1 MAEISQDRPVLVV
14 GSAGQLGEAI
24 GRAARAGGIALKGG
38 DLPDVDLT
46 DATSLKDFLLDGRP
60 SVVIN
65 AAAFT
70 DVDGAE
76 GNHEAALAVNGE
88 GPARLA
94 ALCAFAGVPLIH
106 LSTDYVFDG
115 RATAPYA
122 TDHGVAPL
130 GVYGASKA
138 AGEMGVRASLPQ
150 HVIVRTAWLYGLQGK
165 NFAKTMLRLAGERDS
180 LGVVDD
186 QIGAPTFA
194 DDLAGFLL
202 AVARRITN
210 DPVPEC
216 FGTFHFTNEGLTS
229 WHGFAREIFA
239 IAADEGVKTPALK
252 AILTKDYPTPATRPP
267 YSVLDCSESERVF
280 GIKRRSW
287 QEAAREAVP
296 ALIGSAG

>member
-1 MAEISQDRPVLVV
+1 MAAISHDRPILVI

-24 GRAARAGGIALKGG
+24 VRLAQARGLPVRGG
-38 DLPDVDLT
+38 DLPDVDLVNGE
-46 DATSLKDFLLDGRP
+46 SLKDFFLAARP

-76 GNHEAALAVNGE
+76 TNQQAALAVNAE

-106 LSTDYVFDG
+106 VSTDYVFDG
-115 RATAPYA
+115 RSSRPYGS
-122 TDHGVAPL
+122 DDQVAPL

-138 AGEMGVRASLPQ
+138 AGEVGVRASLPN
-150 HVIVRTAWLYGLQGK
+150 HVIVRTAWLYGLKGK
-165 NFAKTMLRLAGERDS
+165 NFARTMLRLAKERHS
-180 LGVVDD
+180 ISVVDD

-202 AVARRITN
+202 EVAGNITGE
-210 DPVPEC
+210 PTPEA
-216 FGTFHFTNEGLTS
+216 FGTFHFTNDGATS
-229 WHGFAREIFA
+229 WCGFAREIFDIAAAQGLKVPEVKA
-239 IAADEGVKTPALK
+239 IAT
-252 AILTKDYPTPATRPP
+252 TDYPTPATRPP
-267 YSVLDCSESERVF
+267 YSVLDCSVAMRVF
-280 GIKRRSW
+280 SATRRSW

-296 ALIGSAG
+296 LLLRSQG